1 MRAQHDTKV
10 PPNINNMGNYRKD
23 KNRINCRE
31 QKKQGQTVHTTAT
44 NRQTDT
50 QTNIRKDTQLEKKC

>member
-23 KNRINCRE
+23 KNRINCGE
-31 QKKQGQTVHTTAT
+31 QKKEQTVHTTAT
-44 NRQTDT
+44 DRQTDT
-50 QTNIRKDTQLEKKC
+50 ETNVRTDT